1 MIWKTER
8 LDYFAEDLF
17 SGMEKAL
24 PDMWEKG
31 YTQKNAGVLVSKAP
45 IKDRFAVI
53 ISGGAGNGPLFPGY
67 VASGL
72 ADAAS
77 VGGPFA
83 APNAYAIYEV
93 AKELGKEKGAL
104 LLYNNFAGDYLNNDM
119 AQELLELE
127 GIQVESVISND
138 DIATALGEPRQ
149 DRNGRSGIALLI
161 KLAGAYS
168 RAGMALKEAAERLR
182 YANNRLGT
190 ISVHVDH
197 EQGKILYGAGF
208 SGEPA
213 FLVEDHMDMEK
224 TAARAA
230 QLLLDDL
237 YTNEYGILGDL
248 FWYQTQNLYQVLR
261 LSDGAILYQDLELVV
276 PLEGMLAVQPMFWM
290 TRCSLLDG
298 DGQVVRE
305 LPPNYHLKTI
315 FQTGK
320 KAYLILEDRFG
331 KQTVADS
338 KGTPYLDRFYDEVSV
353 VAGDYAQVRD
363 GSTWMAVDLNSGK
376 TVYRK
381 NGSFQLLPGSILVE
395 SGSRGEVK
403 LLDFQGKALYPSP
416 LLDPAPLNEVW
427 MTAARPTNDTY
438 TTVILDYHGKEILAL
453 PTEAT
458 FLSSLSPNLLFYAA
472 FTGQDTILQKG
483 ILRDMDSGREVLLM
497 EGKYLKADTLDVTDG
512 SVILCRGV
520 SLDGVPIS
528 RLFTIEGKE
537 ILPNVTILDYAGGDV
552 FVTDQGLI
560 CLDGTWLYKE

>member
-1 MIWKTER
+1 MKKLIFALCLLLTLSACGQATPSPEDSIPPKPSVEDVKPNQTVPSEEPADLAPLPPAEEADNEAETPAEVSPESPEEAKEPEQAEQPQSPVQAEAVPELPPLPQPVYCCGSTVISSKGQVV
-8 LDYFAEDLF
+8 LD
-17 SGMEKAL
+17 
-24 PDMWEKG
+24 
-31 YTQKNAGVLVSKAP
+31 
-45 IKDRFAVI
+45 
-53 ISGGAGNGPLFPGY
+53 
-67 VASGL
+67 ASEHQPQL
-72 ADAAS
+72 LRDAAT
-77 VGGPFA
+77 
-83 APNAYAIYEV
+83 NEV
-93 AKELGKEKGAL
+93 RA
-104 LLYNNFAGDYLNNDM
+104 
-119 AQELLELE
+119 
-127 GIQVESVISND
+127 
-138 DIATALGEPRQ
+138 
-149 DRNGRSGIALLI
+149 IALLD
-161 KLAGAYS
+161 G
-168 RAGMALKEAAERLR
+168 
-182 YANNRLGT
+182 
-190 ISVHVDH
+190 
-197 EQGKILYGAGF
+197 
-208 SGEPA
+208 SGH
-213 FLVEDHMDMEK
+213 LV
-224 TAARAA
+224 
-230 QLLLDDL
+230 QLCDLNGQPLLDDL